1 MLLQVKL
8 TLLYE
13 SILRKV
19 SKLYC
24 SSLNTLQWQSRRHVA
39 VGDKVR
45 YTQSKPP
52 ILSGIYVENLSEY
65 VVRDSEDVYSLMQLG
80 KKRLIFAETKMNR
93 TSSRFVTD
101 SNMPW
106 IFKFSSSPRSSHT
119 VDMVLIY

>member
-1 MLLQVKL
+1 M
-8 TLLYE
+8 
-13 SILRKV
+13 
-19 SKLYC
+19 
-24 SSLNTLQWQSRRHVA
+24 A

-45 YTQSKPP
+45 YIQSKPP

-106 IFKFSSSPRSSHT
+106 IFQFSSSPRSSHT
-119 VDMVLIY
+119 DVDMVLIY